1 MTITTNDSFNAVQGY
16 QTPYSSSPYNTG
28 MPNSTGAIPMQQQ
41 FMTPTSNNAQFAMN
55 TTNMTPQQQQQR
67 MQHAQVSTPIP
78 NSQRV
83 SPYGGASHNTPPQ
96 AQTQSQFMTPQN
108 PASNQ
113 SHQVQTPIQTQNN
126 NPPQTQQP
134 QGQNTP
140 QTPNFPPN
148 SAGATGPNNTIQ
160 TPLSPASEN
169 REKERVS
176 LLLDINRELLMEVM
190 RLQALQAEAKK
201 ENASNTAAT
210 ADTKDGESKPPER
223 PNAAVT
229 GKDFVE

>member
-1 MTITTNDSFNAVQGY
+1 MAIITNDPVLSVPGY

-28 MPNSTGAIPMQQQ
+28 MPNSTGAMPMQQQ

-55 TTNMTPQQQQQR
+55 ATNMTPQQQQQR
-67 MQHAQVSTPIP
+67 VQHPQVSTPIP

-83 SPYGGASHNTPPQ
+83 SPYSGAPHNTPPQ
-96 AQTQSQFMTPQN
+96 AQAQSQFMTPQN
-108 PASNQ
+108 PTSNQ
-113 SHQVQTPIQTQNN
+113 SHQVQTPLQTQSNN
-126 NPPQTQQP
+126 SSQPQQP

-140 QTPNFPPN
+140 QTPSFPPN
-148 SAGATGPNNTIQ
+148 SAGATGPTSNIQ
-160 TPLSPASEN
+160 TPLSPTSEN

-190 RLQALQAEAKK
+190 RLQQLQAEAKK
-201 ENASNTAAT
+201 ENASNTTPTTETQSGDSKVPDKPSVAT
-210 ADTKDGESKPPER
+210 
-223 PNAAVT
+223 T